1 MKIIKRVIRDYTWWS
16 ENLNATGDGKAQ
28 WKRINKMMS
37 DISKYWCNLKLRLS
51 VTIIKT
57 G

>member
-51 VTIIKT
+51 VTIIKK